1 MSCPAS
7 QFLGLLLLLLLGAA
21 AVGGSA
27 AAAAA
32 AWWSA
37 AAAAA
42 ARLPARLDFVQPLWP
57 QIASSDALC
66 S

>member
-21 AVGGSA
+21 AVGGS